1 MSRYRSL
8 ETEADN
14 TYVSPFTVGHVL
26 NIAEHDPRYMATP
39 TRPDPPIIPSNF
51 DEFSWYNQPLWSMK
65 RNEPVRSQPP
75 EKIID
80 RSTVYGP
87 ASSGHAS
94 LRYYGV
100 GPY

>member
-1 MSRYRSL
+1 MSRYRTL
-8 ETEADN
+8 ETEEENA
-14 TYVSPFTVGHVL
+14 YISPFAAGHVL
-26 NIAEHDPRYMATP
+26 YAAEKDPRFRVTP
-39 TRPDPPIIPSNF
+39 TNPNPSAIPSYF
-51 DEFSWYNQPLWSMK
+51 DFESWKIPVEQAK
-65 RNEPVRSQPP
+65 RSEPVRSQPP
-75 EKIID
+75 ERLID